1 MNAWTMSKALK
12 CRPSEVYGIISA
24 LTAYCFDSAVT
35 TWGMAFDN
43 ALEEAGADTKDAKSA
58 QRARDRVLRRW
69 VPSTA
74 RYRDPAKE

>member
-1 MNAWTMSKALK
+1 MNAWTMSRSLK
-12 CRPSEVYGIISA
+12 CRPSEVYGITSP

-35 TWGMAFDN
+35 SWGMALDN
-43 ALEEAGADTKDAKSA
+43 ELEAAGAEAKDGKTA